1 MRKHECRVQVKGTKN
16 DFTVSK
22 SHYEV
27 NKGHLEIVAK
37 EVTDSGDEKMATPAT
52 KNKMASKPKAT
63 K

>member
-1 MRKHECRVQVKGTKN
+1 MRKHECRVQVKGTKK

-27 NKGHLEIVAK
+27 NKEHLEIVAK
-37 EVTDSGDEKMATPAT
+37 DVIPENQEKMQTTTT
-52 KNKMASKPKAT
+52 KNKMATKPKAT